1 MSSGRIDVHPVTET
15 ERTWALRMLLPN
27 LTVAARGELVVEWQ
41 QRMRTQ
47 GLPGLF
53 VSHDRGRATGAVWA
67 QVQPGRT
74 AVLWPPAL
82 SDETDTLAASGLM
95 DTACR
100 YLESQHLSLAQS
112 ALRGHTDPQA
122 SFMREA
128 GFEPLVD
135 LAYLV
140 AVRDVFPAKP
150 TSTRLCFEA
159 YRPAIHQ
166 RFASIVVRTYRDTL
180 DCPRLNGV
188 RRIDDIL
195 EGYRAT
201 GEFSPHYWLLVRHA
215 SQDVG
220 CLLLADFPRTDH
232 MELVYMGVVAEAR
245 GNQYGVEIARHALAL
260 ARKAGRG
267 QMVLAVD
274 QHNTPAMA
282 TYEAVGFRAWEQ
294 RAIYIRFF
302 HSDR

>member
-1 MSSGRIDVHPVTET
+1 MSSRGFDVHPVTET

-27 LTVAARGELVVEWQ
+27 LTVAARTELVTEWQ
-41 QRMRTQ
+41 QRMQTH

-53 VSHDRGRATGAVWA
+53 VSHDRGMATGAVWA

-74 AVLWPPAL
+74 AALWPPAL
-82 SDETDTLAASGLM
+82 VDEGDTIAASALM
-95 DTACR
+95 DAACDF
-100 YLESQHLSLAQS
+100 LEPQNLSLAQS
-112 ALRGHTDPQA
+112 ALKGHSDRQA
-122 SFMREA
+122 SYLRHA

-140 AVRDVFPAKP
+140 ATHDIFPAV
-150 TSTRLCFEA
+150 SLDTRLQFEA

-166 RFASIVVRTYRDTL
+166 RFASVVVRTYCDTL

-201 GEFSPHYWLLVRHA
+201 GTFSPGHWMLVRHA
-215 SQDVG
+215 SQDIG

-232 MELVYMGVVAEAR
+232 MELVYMGLVPEAR
-245 GNQYGVEIARHALAL
+245 GNTYGAEITRHALRL
-260 ARKAGRG
+260 AGEAGRS

-274 QHNTPAMA
+274 QQNTPAMA
-282 TYEAVGFRAWEQ
+282 MYAVVGFAVWEQ
-294 RAIYIRFF
+294 RAIYIRVFNTVP
-302 HSDR
+302 